1 MKLVFNIVIAAAI
14 VTGFLFPGVG
24 MNPSYIPVMIG
35 CMLFFNFLDVKI
47 DPLKILR
54 KELLITSALS
64 FVFMPLVTYYGL
76 SLGFEP
82 SYRIGLLLSA
92 CAPSGIMGTIL
103 IRYLKHKDYELAFG
117 NLLFSMFGSIL
128 FIPLILKL
136 LIGGYITVAVQPL
149 IAKIALL
156 IILPFLVTR
165 LANRFIAD
173 KPLRW
178 IKKSA
183 AIAIPALAFMAIN
196 SSIGSVSDEIQ
207 WDLNLWR
214 LSLTVLVIYLLQG
227 GLGYWIGNLLA
238 GRVLRNT
245 LTFVSS
251 SRNLQLVLAIAV
263 WNFSSLTVVPIIIA
277 MVLHHSMNAF
287 WLWLL
292 QRE

>member
-1 MKLVFNIVIAAAI
+1 MKLAFNTVIAAAI
-14 VTGFLFPGVG
+14 VTGFLFPKLG

-47 DPLKILR
+47 DPLNIFR

-64 FVFMPLVTYYGL
+64 FVFMPLVTHYGL
-76 SLGFEP
+76 SPGFE
-82 SYRIGLLLSA
+82 SAYRIGLLLSA

-103 IRYLKHKDYELAFG
+103 LRYLKHKDYELAFG

-136 LIGGYITVAVQPL
+136 LVGGYIKVAVKPL

-156 IILPFLVTR
+156 IILPFMATR
-165 LANRFIAD
+165 LANRFIREQ
-173 KPLRW
+173 PLRW

-183 AIAIPALAFMAIN
+183 AISIPALAFLIIS
-196 SSIGSVSDEIQ
+196 SSIGSVADEIQ
-207 WDLNLWR
+207 WDLSLWR
-214 LSLTVLVIYLLQG
+214 LSLTVLVIFLLQG
-227 GLGYWIGNLLA
+227 GLGYWIGKVLG
-238 GRVLRNT
+238 GRALRNT
-245 LTFVSS
+245 LTFASS

-263 WNFSSLTVVPIIIA
+263 WNFSSLSVVPIIIA
-277 MVLHHSMNAF
+277 TILHHSMNAF

-292 QRE
+292 QRD